1 MTATVLRLTPP
12 PPVAATDDESWCDPA
27 DLATAR
33 YVDREINDARATA
46 GLCLVAATRARAQH
60 RDLLARVLCEI
71 REELTNDAT
80 LLAPAS
86 LPGVC
91 WPRRA
96 SWQID
101 EEAPLE
107 RWLDAIHDSLQ
118 HAGRTLRWIAD
129 RPDLPPLARAMFAA
143 FATAR
148 DARRHLL
155 FACIA
160 IDH

>member
-1 MTATVLRLTPP
+1 MTATVLRLPP
-12 PPVAATDDESWCDPA
+12 PPAVAATDDESWCDPA

-46 GLCLVAATRARAQH
+46 ELCGVAATRARAQH
-60 RDLLARVLCEI
+60 RD
-71 REELTNDAT
+71 

-96 SWQID
+96 AWQID
-101 EEAPLE
+101 EEAQLE
-107 RWLDAIHDSLQ
+107 RWLEAIHDSLQ

-143 FATAR
+143 LATAR

-155 FACIA
+155 FACTA